1 MLSKMTTQDQASQQ
15 EQPQASPDP
24 QTMAASLSQSP
35 PSGENRDREDVA
47 AEQDEPSALNSQLS
61 NKQGCILPKPMKA
74 AAAHPD
80 LEGFPNLVA
89 SMQTVVPSAV
99 AHKAQNGMVER
110 PLQNGKPVV
119 PTQGAKPVVPMP
131 TGSTSTTQGFS
142 NLGQTFDQN
151 GPSTLVDT
159 LEAYENRG
167 TCDVSGA
174 IFATLDGPDEED
186 SLSLGGQSLQ
196 TLFRPD
202 KAYNPMSIICLIGNV
217 KTGQTRKV
225 RAVFDSCSTISL
237 VTRGLADELGLRT
250 ESDNLTMRYVTTGGS
265 VRSIPDQY
273 RCSFFLM
280 SLDRKYRSPI
290 ISAGTLPMITRSF
303 NPPVLDI
310 ASHDH
315 LCNVADYREDY
326 KC

>member
-1 MLSKMTTQDQASQQ
+1 MTTQDQAGQQ

-24 QTMAASLSQSP
+24 QTMAVSLGQTP
-35 PSGENRDREDVA
+35 PSGKNRDREDVA
-47 AEQDEPSALNSQLS
+47 AEQDEPSALNNQLS

-89 SMQTVVPSAV
+89 SMQTVV
-99 AHKAQNGMVER
+99 AHSDAQNGMVKR

-151 GPSTLVDT
+151 GPSTLVDN
-159 LEAYENRG
+159 LGAHENQG

-174 IFATLDGPDEED
+174 IFATLDGSDEEN

-202 KAYNPMSIICLIGNV
+202 KAYNPMSIVCLIDTSRQGRPRRSEPSL
-217 KTGQTRKV
+217 TH
-225 RAVFDSCSTISL
+225 AV
-237 VTRGLADELGLRT
+237 
-250 ESDNLTMRYVTTGGS
+250 
-265 VRSIPDQY
+265 P
-273 RCSFFLM
+273 
-280 SLDRKYRSPI
+280 SP
-290 ISAGTLPMITRSF
+290 L
-303 NPPVLDI
+303 
-310 ASHDH
+310 
-315 LCNVADYREDY
+315 
-326 KC
+326 